1 MASILGAAVMGV
13 LVLLCL
19 GGMLALVAALL
30 PRFLLL
36 WEGGPESG
44 PLGLEDMGVA
54 PIGQTEMG
62 VPRVPAG
69 PERAITPEPGAFLTP
84 MEAAASEDAMVA
96 AAIALALALEQG
108 ETVMTPEALV
118 SRPPASSWS
127 LAGRWQAMQARL
139 NLPKR

>member
-1 MASILGAAVMGV
+1 MTAILGAAVMGI

-36 WEGGPESG
+36 WEGGFEAERLS
-44 PLGLEDMGVA
+44 LEEMGVI
-54 PIGQTEMG
+54 PMGQTEMG
-62 VPRVPAG
+62 IPRLTPG
-69 PERAITPEPGAFLTP
+69 SERPMPPEPSPSLTLRE
-84 MEAAASEDAMVA
+84 MAASDQSLMAG
-96 AAIALALALEQG
+96 AIGLALSLYQG
-108 ETVMTPEALV
+108 ETVMIPEASV
-118 SRPPASSWS
+118 SRLPASSWS

>member
-1 MASILGAAVMGV
+1 MASILGAAVIGV

-30 PRFLLL
+30 PRVLLL
-36 WEGGPESG
+36 WEGGPGSG
-44 PLGLEDMGVA
+44 RLGLEDMGPA

-62 VPRVPAG
+62 TPRVPAG
-69 PERAITPEPGAFLTP
+69 PERAITPEPSAFLTP
-84 MEAAASEDAMVA
+84 PEAAASEDPMVA
-96 AAIALALALEQG
+96 AAIGVALALFQG
-108 ETVMTPEALV
+108 EVVRPEETAAG
-118 SRPPASSWS
+118 SPAASSWS